1 MLRPRSSCCVQRQIL
16 AAASALPEAASAQN
30 TKHTFDK
37 MTLNITDSD
46 LDFRGD
52 FMYFLLRLGCSQTA
66 RTGTSTSCASKSAVH
81 ANCECF
87 SAAGNIGESIKE
99 QSGE

>member
-1 MLRPRSSCCVQRQIL
+1 M

-52 FMYFLLRLGCSQTA
+52 FMYFLLRLECSQTT
-66 RTGTSTSCASKSAVH
+66 RTGTSMSCAIH
-81 ANCECF
+81 AKCE
-87 SAAGNIGESIKE
+87 
-99 QSGE
+99 

>member
-1 MLRPRSSCCVQRQIL
+1 MRSTAESLLCPRRLQ
-16 AAASALPEAASAQN
+16 AAASALPEASAQN

-37 MTLNITDSD
+37 FKFAHLTDSE

-66 RTGTSTSCASKSAVH
+66 RTGTSTSCAS
-81 ANCECF
+81 
-87 SAAGNIGESIKE
+87 
-99 QSGE
+99 

>member
-1 MLRPRSSCCVQRQIL
+1 MLNLSSARVQTAQRQIL
-16 AAASALPEAASAQN
+16 AAASALPEASAQN

-66 RTGTSTSCASKSAVH
+66 RTGTSKSCAS
-81 ANCECF
+81 
-87 SAAGNIGESIKE
+87 
-99 QSGE
+99 